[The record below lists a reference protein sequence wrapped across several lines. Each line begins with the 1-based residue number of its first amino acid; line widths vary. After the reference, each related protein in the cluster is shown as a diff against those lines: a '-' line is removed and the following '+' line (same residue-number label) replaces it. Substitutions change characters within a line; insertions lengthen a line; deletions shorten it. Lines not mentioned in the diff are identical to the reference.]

1 MKKDKILIMFALAF
15 IVVLRLV
22 AASGNYNIEVTDVS
36 PTSLVPGEKSELSFK
51 IENTG
56 DEDLENIVFSWE
68 EKSGNILPIGLSN
81 KKSIEELDEGDDED
95 LDFEV
100 FTSASAEPGLYEL
113 TLTLT
118 YEKENGTATETSK
131 AGIIVGGQTD
141 FDISVSD
148 VSSSGII
155 LSVANIGKNPANS
168 VTIIIPTQSNFRI
181 SGSSS
186 SIIGNLDKGDYSVA
200 SFQIT
205 RQSGGNSNLNVEIQY
220 TDTLGNRQTITKTTE
235 VQSTQTSFSTTD
247 SSGSSTSATGFA
259 TQNSSSGNNNWY
271 LIAFVSSTILTI
283 ILIVIIVRRN
293 KRKNESE

>member
-1 MKKDKILIMFALAF
+1 MKNSKILIIFALAF
-15 IVVLRLV
+15 IIMLRLV
-22 AASGNYNIEVTDVS
+22 VASNNYNIEVTDIS

-56 DEDLENIVFSWE
+56 DEDLKNIIFSWE
-68 EKSGNILPIGLSN
+68 EKSGNILPIGSSN
-81 KKSIEELDEGDDED
+81 KKSIEELEEGDDES
-95 LDFEV
+95 LDFDV

-155 LSVANIGKNPANS
+155 ISVANIGKNPANS
-168 VTIIIPTQSNFRI
+168 VTVIIPTQSNFKI

-205 RQSGGNSNLNVEIQY
+205 QQSRGNFNLNVEIQY

-247 SSGSSTSATGFA
+247 SSGLSASATGFA
-259 TQNSSSGNNNWY
+259 SQNSSSGNNNWF
-271 LIAFVSSTILTI
+271 LIAFVSSGVLTI
-283 ILIVIIVRRN
+283 ILIVIIIRRN
-293 KRKNESE
+293 KRKNEDD

>member
-15 IVVLRLV
+15 IVMLRLV

-36 PTSLVPGEKSELSFK
+36 PTSLIPGEKSGLSFK

-141 FDISVSD
+141 FDISISD

-168 VTIIIPTQSNFRI
+168 VTIIIPTSYI
-181 SGSSS
+181 PSHP
-186 SIIGNLDKGDYSVA
+186 SIKVIETTIKN
-200 SFQIT
+200 T
-205 RQSGGNSNLNVEIQY
+205 R
-220 TDTLGNRQTITKTTE
+220 
-235 VQSTQTSFSTTD
+235 FH
-247 SSGSSTSATGFA
+247 FP
-259 TQNSSSGNNNWY
+259 NNE
-271 LIAFVSSTILTI
+271 I
-283 ILIVIIVRRN
+283 ILQIDGIRSEQLEYKKDYDEELN
-293 KRKNESE
+293 NGRK

>member
-15 IVVLRLV
+15 IVMLRLV

-36 PTSLVPGEKSELSFK
+36 PTSLIPGEKSELSFK

-81 KKSIEELDEGDDED
+81 KKSIEELDEGDDEN
-95 LDFEV
+95 LDFDV

-141 FDISVSD
+141 FDISISD

-200 SFQIT
+200 SFQMT
-205 RQSGGNSNLNVEIQY
+205 QQSRGSSNLNVEIQY

-235 VQSTQTSFSTTD
+235 VQSTQASSSITD

-283 ILIVIIVRRN
+283 ILIVVIIRRN